1 MRILDDLELT
11 EEAEGSGELSVLV
24 AVGISVQLDVGRPSV
39 TVAVSEAV
47 STGVVREV
55 VWLEGHPGTST
66 EDERIAE
73 MEGVCVTVTVVSTP
87 VASTI
92 EMTVVGMTCVTVW
105 GSCATVT
112 KCVTG
117 SCDLTIVSVSVSVT
131 VTGSGSFEVV
141 VLLLPPSFPL
151 FPLSPPGG
159 ELFPP
164 SLPSPPLPSLSS
176 PGSSGTTE

>member
-1 MRILDDLELT
+1 MRRLDDLELT

-24 AVGISVQLDVGRPSV
+24 AVGISVQLDVGWPSV

-47 STGVVREV
+47 STGDVREV
-55 VWLEGHPGTST
+55 VWLEGQGTST
-66 EDERIAE
+66 EDERIVE

-105 GSCATVT
+105 GPCATVT

-117 SCDLTIVSVSVSVT
+117 SCVLTIVSVSVSVT